1 MFLARTFQHGWT
13 RRSMSTSTGGGF
25 HFPSPRSLQSLVKL
39 DDLQLETPDAI
50 RRIWGEYHD
59 AKSDALATVLTA
71 AELETLIARGKK
83 CSFFVFP
90 VYRVNSETKE
100 EGFFTMLSQFQ
111 DKCFLLTT
119 LDAYREN
126 PAQAPPCLTV
136 SLFDDLVP
144 SKELALVRGDV
155 ANVLDKPEASVLLD
169 ALLAR
174 YVDDDLFSTVEAFNL
189 KPHEFNFDAYL
200 AECKKKRDDS
210 RE

>member
-1 MFLARTFQHGWT
+1 MFVARGIQVGWT
-13 RRSMSTSTGGGF
+13 RRSLSTSSGGGF

-39 DDLQLETPDAI
+39 DDLEKETPDAI

-59 AKSDALATVLTA
+59 AKTDALGTSLTA
-71 AELETLIARGKK
+71 TQLDTLTARGKK
-83 CSFFVFP
+83 CAFFVFP
-90 VYRVNSETKE
+90 VYRTNAETKE

-126 PAQAPPCLTV
+126 PSQAPPCLTV
-136 SLFDDLVP
+136 SIYDDLVS

-155 ANVLDKPEASVLLD
+155 ANVLDKPEASELLT

-174 YVDDDLFSTVEAFNL
+174 YVDDDLFKTVEAFNL
-189 KPHEFNFDAYL
+189 KPHDFNFDAYL
-200 AECKKKRDDS
+200 AECKKKRQIP
-210 RE
+210 